1 MTIQELEQQ
10 LLSLDPAE
18 KCRLI
23 QLLTQNLTTEPTID
37 SSTPPTLP
45 MQKAES
51 NSLVE
56 FFRNSPLCEVAD
68 QIDLTRDQ
76 SSIPDRVIL

>member
-18 KCRLI
+18 KLRLI
-23 QLLTQNLTTEPTID
+23 QLLSESLTAKMPIQKTE
-37 SSTPPTLP
+37 
-45 MQKAES
+45 A
-51 NSLVE
+51 SLVE

-68 QIDLTRDQ
+68 ELELSRDK
-76 SSIPDRVIL
+76 SLFVDRVHL